1 MKEMNKVP
9 YILTVTA
16 EDAQSVEE
24 AIMQLVGV
32 EENIDSFFDLLQ
44 IPLVKGFLTLAICL
58 VLAKVLLTVL
68 RRMLARTHMEE
79 TMCKFVRSILTVLVY
94 AVALL
99 IAADSFG
106 INVSSLVAVLSIFGA
121 AMALAA
127 QNSLANFFG
136 GVLIMMTKPFLVG
149 DYISCSLGEGT
160 VQEVGLINTKLRMG
174 DNRIVTIPNDTLS
187 TATVINYSKGGTRR
201 IELDFSVSYDAPI
214 DRVEQIMLDV
224 IEAQPTILHEP
235 EEPFARITAF
245 AESSVTYSLRVWCS
259 GDDYWSLRFD
269 LLEQIKKA
277 FDREGIS
284 MPYNQMDI
292 HVITDHTPDKG

>member
-1 MKEMNKVP
+1 MTRV
-9 YILTVTA
+9 LTVTA
-16 EDAQSVEE
+16 EEVPSVEE
-24 AIMQLVGV
+24 AVSQLIGT
-32 EENIDSFFDLLQ
+32 ENTVDSFFDFLQ
-44 IPLVKGFLTLAICL
+44 VPLVRGLITLFLCL
-58 VLAKVLLTVL
+58 LLAKVLLTVL
-68 RRMLARTHMEE
+68 QRMLVRTHMEE
-79 TMCKFVRSILTVLVY
+79 TMRKFVRSILTVLVY

-160 VQEVGLINTKLRMG
+160 VQEVGLINTKLQMV

-187 TATVINYSKGGTRR
+187 TATVINFSRGGTRR
-201 IELDFSVSYDAPI
+201 VELDFSVSYDAPI
-214 DRVEQIMLDV
+214 DRVREIMLSI
-224 IEAQPTILHEP
+224 IEAQPAILHEP

-245 AESSVTYSLRVWCS
+245 AQSSVTYSARVWCKS
-259 GDDYWSLRFD
+259 EDYWNLRFD

-277 FDREGIS
+277 FDREGIA

-292 HVITDHTPDKG
+292 HVISDKAVNRGRQ